1 MVPDK
6 DALQLMWMVLLPFS
20 SSLLGEYGNQWTAV
34 VIYAAHVGHAGLTLS
49 WVWWYVSRDPCLMNM
64 SRMDES
70 ELRYN
75 ELGLSVPLVFLV
87 SIGVSFVSVPAAE
100 CF

>member
-6 DALQLMWMVLLPFS
+6 DALQLMWMVLLPSS
-20 SSLLGEYGNQWTAV
+20 SSLLGEYGNQLTAV
-34 VIYAAHVGHAGLTLS
+34 INF
-49 WVWWYVSRDPCLMNM
+49 SRDPRLMNM

-87 SIGVSFVSVPAAE
+87 SIGVSFVSVTAAE
-100 CF
+100 YFWFLAFLVRPALLRIL

>member
-1 MVPDK
+1 
-6 DALQLMWMVLLPFS
+6 MWMVLLPFS
-20 SSLLGEYGNQWTAV
+20 SSLLGEYGNQLTAV
-34 VIYAAHVGHAGLTLS
+34 IN
-49 WVWWYVSRDPCLMNM
+49 VSRDPRLMNM

-87 SIGVSFVSVPAAE
+87 SIGVSFVSVTAAE
-100 CF
+100 YFWFLAFLVRSALLRIL